1 MSKLDQ
7 KVAEFA
13 LSPDVIH
20 GLLGRNIQLAKA
32 NLEILD
38 RFVAKHDEYCSYTKP
53 VAGTTAFVKFER
65 DGKATDASAF
75 CKALQ
80 EKTGVMFLPGDVGF
94 GDEFKGYVR
103 IGYVNRT
110 EIVKEAFEEVRK
122 FMRKAFD
129 DVPVCE

>member
-1 MSKLDQ
+1 VSKIDQ

-13 LSPDVIH
+13 LSPDTVH

-38 RFVAKHDEYCSYTKP
+38 RFVLKHDEYCSYTKP

-65 DGKATDASAF
+65 EGKAVDAAAL
-75 CKALQ
+75 CKAVQ

-94 GDEFKGYVR
+94 GEQFKGYVR
-103 IGYVNRT
+103 IGYCNQT
-110 EIVKEAFEEVRK
+110 QIVKEGFEELRK
-122 FMRKAFD
+122 FMRREVD
-129 DVPVCE
+129 EVPLAE